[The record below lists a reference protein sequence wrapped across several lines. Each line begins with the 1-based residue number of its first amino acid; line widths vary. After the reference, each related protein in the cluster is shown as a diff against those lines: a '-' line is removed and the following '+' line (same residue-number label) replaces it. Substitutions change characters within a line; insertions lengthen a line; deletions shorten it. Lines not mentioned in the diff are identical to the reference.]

1 MKHHFAAL
9 SLCVVWV
16 TLTGCAAAVHSPV
29 FSPMYTNVK
38 APLVATGKSGVVLR
52 SGSASATSFLGIAAG
67 DASIRAAARAG
78 GITEI
83 HYVDFHS
90 KSVLG
95 IYAKYTTTVYGNG
108 EDVSFL
114 LPLLPGENYQTI
126 DGRSKRVMVVL
137 GVVGLLAVA
146 LIIGSG

>member
-1 MKHHFAAL
+1 MKHHFVAL
-9 SLCVVWV
+9 SICVVCL

-29 FSPMYTNVK
+29 QSLVYTNVK
-38 APLVATGKSGVVLR
+38 APLAATGKSGVVLR
-52 SGSASATSFLGIAAG
+52 SGSASASSFLGVASG

-78 GITEI
+78 GITDI

-95 IYAKYTTTVYGNG
+95 IYAKFTTTVYGNG
-108 EDVSFL
+108 QGVPS
-114 LPLLPGENYQTI
+114 PPGESRQPQ
-126 DGRSKRVMVVL
+126 DDSSKRVIVVAL
-137 GVVGLLAVA
+137 VVGLLMAS